1 MNKAHPTCIFSM
13 RHITLRSP
21 DSTQRLALG
30 AKSDRI
36 THNNFKHH
44 QVDGEQDMVHSIKA
58 EAKRQSV
65 LFFNL
70 NLKPKMSPTLHI
82 CEWPWE
88 CSALIWDYKYILVS
102 RWIHRCVELMNS
114 KDWLGFFLCVCF
126 FNSGLKIKWSRLSG
140 YLVPLPKRG
149 SYSIQAFK
157 P

>member
-1 MNKAHPTCIFSM
+1 M

-70 NLKPKMSPTLHI
+70 NLKPKVSPTLHI
-82 CEWPWE
+82 CE
-88 CSALIWDYKYILVS
+88 
-102 RWIHRCVELMNS
+102 
-114 KDWLGFFLCVCF
+114 
-126 FNSGLKIKWSRLSG
+126 
-140 YLVPLPKRG
+140 
-149 SYSIQAFK
+149 
-157 P
+157 